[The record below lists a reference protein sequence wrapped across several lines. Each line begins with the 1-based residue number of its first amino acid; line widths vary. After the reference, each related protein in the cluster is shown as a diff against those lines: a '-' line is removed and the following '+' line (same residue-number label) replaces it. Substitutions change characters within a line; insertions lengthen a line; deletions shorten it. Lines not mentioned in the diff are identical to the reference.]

1 MGSGRQLRDFIDV
14 QEVARQLLTLAM
26 HQGATGIY
34 NTGSGMAR
42 SVLEMAEEAIAA
54 HGGSIRL
61 KRGVY
66 PDRSD
71 EPLAFWANM
80 DKFMTLQNITH
91 PHQ

>member
-1 MGSGRQLRDFIDV
+1 
-14 QEVARQLLTLAM
+14 
-26 HQGATGIY
+26 
-34 NTGSGMAR
+34 
-42 SVLEMAEEAIAA
+42 MAEEAIAA

-80 DKFMTLQNITH
+80 DKFMSLQNISH